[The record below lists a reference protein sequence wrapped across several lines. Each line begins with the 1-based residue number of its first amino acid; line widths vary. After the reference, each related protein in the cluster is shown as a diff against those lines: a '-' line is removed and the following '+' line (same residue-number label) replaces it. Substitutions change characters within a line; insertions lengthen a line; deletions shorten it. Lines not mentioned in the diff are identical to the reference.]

1 MICIIANEDM
11 AINAGSSSSFATFSP
26 KKYDVFIS
34 FRGEDTRNN
43 FTSHL
48 LAALCQKSIKTYIDL
63 ELERGD
69 EISQALTKAI
79 EDSNVSVIVF
89 SENYA
94 SSRWCLDEL
103 TKILECK
110 KNQGQVVVPVLYKV
124 DPSNVRKQT
133 ENQALTK
140 YEQYFGALT
149 EDKVHKWRAAL
160 TGAANLAG
168 WDFRKYR

>member
-1 MICIIANEDM
+1 M
-11 AINAGSSSSFATFSP
+11 
-26 KKYDVFIS
+26 
-34 FRGEDTRNN
+34 
-43 FTSHL
+43 
-48 LAALCQKSIKTYIDL
+48 

-110 KNQGQVVVPVLYKV
+110 KNQGQVVVPVFYKV

-168 WDFRKYR
+168 WDSRNYR